1 MDLGL
6 RDRCVLVTGATT
18 NIGAATA
25 TAFGREGA
33 RVMLTYHRRREAA
46 QKVAQ
51 TVQEAGG
58 VASIV
63 PFALADPHSAAAAV
77 DAVVNEWG
85 ALDVLVNNAAPRP
98 GSATGPGAAALFE
111 HADSWAGVL
120 DANLNGPLRLTRYAL
135 PPLRRSDAGRIVNV
149 SSVLAV
155 RGAAGSTAMAAAKA
169 GLHGATRALAWELG
183 PDGLLVNVVMPGIV
197 LDGKD
202 EPVPLPEAVLEQA
215 RMETPIGRFPL
226 AAHVANVIVF
236 LGSSG
241 NLSMTGEIIRVT
253 GGLA

>member
-33 RVMLTYHRRREAA
+33 RVMLTYHRQREAA

-51 TVQEAGG
+51 TVVEAGG
-58 VASIV
+58 VGSVV
-63 PFALADPHSAAAAV
+63 PFALEDPLSAAAAV
-77 DAVVNEWG
+77 DAVLTEWG
-85 ALDVLVNNAAPRP
+85 ALDVVINNAAPRP
-98 GSATGPGAAALFE
+98 GSANGPGATMSFE
-111 HADSWAGVL
+111 HADNWASVL
-120 DANLNGPLRLTRYAL
+120 DANLNGHLRLTREAL
-135 PPLRRSDAGRIVNV
+135 PALRRSNAGRIVNV

-169 GLHGATRALAWELG
+169 GLHGATRALAWEG
-183 PDGLLVNVVMPGIV
+183 GSSGVLVNVVMPGIV

-202 EPVPLPEAVLEQA
+202 EPVPLPEAVLDQA
-215 RMETPIGRFPL
+215 RREIPLGRFPL

-241 NLSMTGEIIRVT
+241 NLSMTGEIVRVT